1 MYSSHHSRTFG
12 AIMLRIAYGYEA
24 QEGNDRFIDLAD
36 RCIDAF
42 AKTTVPGAFLVDLVP
57 ILKYVP
63 EWFPGAGFQRKARE
77 WKLLVDE
84 LGIRPYE
91 FVKGQMVA
99 GTASKSYTSDLLED
113 RISDLSKEEADIIRW
128 SANSLFGGGSDTTV
142 SAMYSLFLAMTLYP
156 NVQKVAQAEIDAIVG
171 FDRLPSFS
179 DRDSLPYIEAL
190 VKEVLRWHVAGPLGF
205 AHCASEDDIHHGYY
219 IPKGSLVIPNVWW
232 VIFLITAF
240 MANLGAIGLCFMT
253 PLLIPIPWSSSQN
266 VSLHARVNNLRTTL
280 VLALASEDGQ
290 FVLPLDINFTNY
302 GPRASISVCP
312 GQRHIFCRIAINL
325 TTCYDFLAL
334 LLPGVHLAEAS
345 LWMMAVTTLAVFN
358 ISKTVEDGVEITP
371 QVDPSSQMISHP
383 KPFKCCIKPRSP
395 QALELIQQDV

>member
-1 MYSSHHSRTFG
+1 EIRKFLKRVFADPEKLLNHIRTTFG

-24 QEGNDRFIDLAD
+24 QEGNDRFIELAD

-57 ILKYVP
+57 ILKYVL
-63 EWFPGAGFQRKARE
+63 EWFPGAGFKRKACE

-91 FVKGQMVA
+91 FVKDQMVA
-99 GTASKSYTSDLLED
+99 GIASKSYTSDLLEGH
-113 RISDLSKEEADIIRW
+113 ISDLSKEEADIIRW
-128 SANSLFGGGSDTTV
+128 SANSLFGGGSDATV

-156 NVQKVAQAEIDAIVG
+156 NVQKVAQAEIDAVVG

-179 DRDSLPYIEAL
+179 DRDSLPYTEAL

-205 AHCASEDDIHHGYY
+205 AHCASADDIHRGYY
-219 IPKGSLVIPNVWW
+219 IPKGSLVIPNVWFMLHDPSTYTYPME
-232 VIFLITAF
+232 FLPERF
-240 MANLGAIGLCFMT
+240 L
-253 PLLIPIPWSSSQN
+253 
-266 VSLHARVNNLRTTL
+266 AREGKQPEN
-280 VLALASEDGQ
+280 D
-290 FVLPLDINFTNY
+290 
-302 GPRASISVCP
+302 PRACFGFGRRVC
-312 GQRHIFCRIAINL
+312 
-325 TTCYDFLAL
+325 
-334 LLPGVHLAEAS
+334 PGVHLAEAS
-345 LWMMAVTTLAVFN
+345 LWFMAVTTLAVFD
-358 ISKTVEDGVEITP
+358 ISKIVVDGVEITP